1 MKRALRAIPRYAY
14 GARPGSTVVA
24 IGHVRTVEPEI
35 DGLLSARPCIAFR
48 SRIYRGSVDGPIY
61 AERVGLTAFAIDRED
76 GTTVAVASTHA
87 RFVFPALPLPDDAPD
102 RCVELALACN
112 VAKSALPR
120 CIFEE
125 VLVLEGM
132 RVAVAGR
139 LAEDGRLVGDLSNP
153 IIIGVPF

>member
-1 MKRALRAIPRYAY
+1 MKRALRATPRYAY

-24 IGHVRTVEPEI
+24 VGHVRAVEPEI

-48 SRIYRGSVDGPIY
+48 SRIYRGNVDGPLY
-61 AERVGLTAFAIDRED
+61 AERVGLTSFAIDRED
-76 GTTVAVASTHA
+76 GTTIAVASTHA
-87 RFVFPALPLPDDAPD
+87 RFAFPALPLPDDAPE
-102 RCVELALACN
+102 RCMEVALMCN

-120 CIFEE
+120 CVFEE

-139 LAEDGRLVGDLSNP
+139 LAEGGKLAGDLSNP